1 MSFSKEAIFTQARSH
16 KMFLEGSV
24 SKETFA
30 ELYEIVKW
38 APTANNSC
46 PLRYTFVSSPEGMA
60 SLAKAAMGDNKQ
72 KAESASAAVIL
83 AYDTDF
89 YTHFPKLAPYVATPA
104 PHASWSEEKREIE
117 AIKNAG
123 IQAGFFIAAARAM
136 GIDCGPMA
144 GFHGDM
150 LKNDFFPDTSW
161 TYYFVIL
168 LGRGDLSKVYS
179 RGQRLSFDEACK
191 IG

>member
-30 ELYEIVKW
+30 ALYEIVKW

-46 PLRYTFVSSPEGMA
+46 PLRYTFVSSPQGMK
-60 SLAKAAMGDNKQ
+60 SLAKAAMGANKE
-72 KAESASAAVIL
+72 KAESATTAVIL
-83 AYDTDF
+83 AYDTNF
-89 YTHFPKLAPYVATPA
+89 HEHFPKLAPYMATPA
-104 PHASWSEEKREIE
+104 PQASWSEQERELE

-150 LKNDFFPDTSW
+150 LKKDFFPDTSW
-161 TYYFVIL
+161 KYYFVIL
-168 LGRGDLSKVYS
+168 LGRGDLGKVYP
-179 RGQRLSFDEACK
+179 RGQRLSFEDACK
-191 IG
+191 VV